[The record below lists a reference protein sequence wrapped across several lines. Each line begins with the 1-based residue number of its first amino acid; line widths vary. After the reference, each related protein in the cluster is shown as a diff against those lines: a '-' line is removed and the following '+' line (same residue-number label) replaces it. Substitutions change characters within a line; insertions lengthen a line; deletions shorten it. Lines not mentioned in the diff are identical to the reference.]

1 MGGLSGS
8 GVRNQ
13 INEALETSWNDIDGI
28 GEVKGGLDRLTGGG
42 WFGAQIDRKHW
53 LPGKSDLLVQR
64 FMLDLTEEE
73 IGWHEA
79 MV

>member
-42 WFGAQIDRKHW
+42 WVGPELIESTGCQESRTCLYKGLCLI
-53 LPGKSDLLVQR
+53 
-64 FMLDLTEEE
+64 
-73 IGWHEA
+73 
-79 MV
+79 